1 MEEEHARTG
10 TVVIAGAGPIGLLL
24 ATVLSHYGVRS
35 ILLERNLSTTQWPKM
50 DLTNTRSMEILRR
63 LGLASALREQ
73 GVPSHFPLPGLFSS
87 GLAAHEP
94 ITRWNLP
101 SVDEFQRHILAN
113 NDGTQPLEPYQ
124 RISQVIFEK
133 WLKDI
138 CDKDPLIDVRFGC
151 AVKAVDEERDKVSV
165 TVENT
170 QKGNTVIITA
180 DYLIGCDGASSQT
193 RKSMGFALDGGPI
206 PACALLVHFKSRD
219 LARIQKQGQFWHI
232 YLLAPPGQFGGV
244 IIAQDEIDTWTAHLF
259 LPPDGDASQIDSRDA
274 VYRLL
279 GGLGPAYEIE
289 IDEILVRSVWRL
301 NLSVARTWTG
311 SHCRVFIAGD
321 AAHQTIPTGGYG
333 MNTGIGDAYD
343 MGWKLAAVINGQ
355 AGQELLR
362 SYEQERKPVAA
373 RNVEHSGEHF
383 RVHGELTA
391 LFKDDTILQIDQDTQ
406 PARALKRAIHEY
418 YAEHDGENKDA
429 GFELDYR
436 YKSSVLVVD
445 DENDCTAPAWT
456 RTHYTPSTYP
466 GHRAPHIFLSDGS
479 ALYDHFGKH
488 WTLLRFVD
496 EGSVSRDL
504 LEAAEKQ
511 GVPVVEV
518 DLAAEPLAKKLYERK
533 LVLVRPDMHVAW
545 RGDAVDAADADRILQ
560 TVTGK
565 GRD

>member
-1 MEEEHARTG
+1 LTF
-10 TVVIAGAGPIGLLL
+10 
-24 ATVLSHYGVRS
+24 S
-35 ILLERNLSTTQWPKM
+35 IPETENI
-50 DLTNTRSMEILRR
+50 LTS
-63 LGLASALREQ
+63 
-73 GVPSHFPLPGLFSS
+73 
-87 GLAAHEP
+87 
-94 ITRWNLP
+94 
-101 SVDEFQRHILAN
+101 
-113 NDGTQPLEPYQ
+113 
-124 RISQVIFEK
+124 K
-133 WLKDI
+133 
-138 CDKDPLIDVRFGC
+138 
-151 AVKAVDEERDKVSV
+151 
-165 TVENT
+165 
-170 QKGNTVIITA
+170 
-180 DYLIGCDGASSQT
+180 
-193 RKSMGFALDGGPI
+193 KS

-279 GGLGPAYEIE
+279 GGLGPKYEIE

-301 NLSVARTWTG
+301 NLSIARTWTG
-311 SHCRVFIAGD
+311 PHCRVFIAGD

-383 RVHGELTA
+383 KVHGELTA

-496 EGSVSRDL
+496 DGSVSRDL

-518 DLAAEPLAKKLYERK
+518 DLAAEPLAKKLYQRK